1 MRRSVWIGALA
12 ALVMVLAFG
21 PASASAQTLIYAQ
34 SGLPVTLDSAAAQDG
49 NSLRPAYQ
57 ITETLVGFEPG
68 TTNLA
73 PALAVRWEA
82 NDTSTVWTFYLREG
96 VRFHDG
102 TPFNAEAVKFNFDR
116 WNDPDHPYRGEGKH
130 FAGFEYVFGGFKG
143 NNVLKEIEVVDEYT
157 VRFHLTDSV
166 GFFPAMVAAI
176 YLQIQSPT
184 AVMADPDRY
193 GTPEVGSVGTG
204 PFKFEEWVIGD
215 RVVLRRND
223 DYWGEKAKVEQV
235 VFRGIPE
242 PTSRLAE
249 LRAGAAHIAVELSP
263 EDYPVIQRDPN
274 LTPVLQDGLNIG
286 YVAIHQGHKPL
297 DDPRVRRAIAMAID
311 KEAIVEAFYAG
322 LGSPADQHVPPAMW
336 GRSEKITD
344 IPYDPEGARRLLAEA
359 GYPNGFETE
368 FWYMP
373 VSRPYFPAPQ
383 PIAEAIASY
392 LADVGIRVRLQTED
406 WGTYLSD
413 YLEGKFPMY
422 MLGWSPDY
430 PDPDNYLFTFFGP
443 RAPDAL
449 GWNDPV
455 TQDLLIRARTAPD
468 VAERAVLY
476 AQVQER
482 VHETVAQ
489 IPFAHNNPLHATR
502 RGVEGWLPSPL
513 GASEPLQLV
522 SVP

>member
-249 LRAGAAHIAVELSP
+249 LRAGAAHTARSNALP
-263 EDYPVIQRDPN
+263 
-274 LTPVLQDGLNIG
+274 G
-286 YVAIHQGHKPL
+286 
-297 DDPRVRRAIAMAID
+297 
-311 KEAIVEAFYAG
+311 
-322 LGSPADQHVPPAMW
+322 GSAN
-336 GRSEKITD
+336 GRSND
-344 IPYDPEGARRLLAEA
+344 VR
-359 GYPNGFETE
+359 
-368 FWYMP
+368 
-373 VSRPYFPAPQ
+373 VPA
-383 PIAEAIASY
+383 
-392 LADVGIRVRLQTED
+392 
-406 WGTYLSD
+406 
-413 YLEGKFPMY
+413 K
-422 MLGWSPDY
+422 
-430 PDPDNYLFTFFGP
+430 
-443 RAPDAL
+443 
-449 GWNDPV
+449 
-455 TQDLLIRARTAPD
+455 
-468 VAERAVLY
+468 
-476 AQVQER
+476 
-482 VHETVAQ
+482 
-489 IPFAHNNPLHATR
+489 
-502 RGVEGWLPSPL
+502 
-513 GASEPLQLV
+513 
-522 SVP
+522 